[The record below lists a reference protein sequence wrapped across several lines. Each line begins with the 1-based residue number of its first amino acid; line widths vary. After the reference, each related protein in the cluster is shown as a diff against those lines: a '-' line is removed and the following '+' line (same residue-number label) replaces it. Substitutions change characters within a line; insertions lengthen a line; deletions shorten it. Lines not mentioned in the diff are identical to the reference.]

1 MLEID
6 TLFFVIT
13 RRGGA
18 NTVLKKAQECGA
30 TGGTIFF
37 GEDIVQSKLLE
48 IFGQNVIHKEI
59 LVISSSDE
67 LCEQLHETLSKEFIS
82 GKRDKGKAFSIPF
95 KHWQL
100 QATKQEQNNSPKKQT
115 KDEKDVSFS
124 HFCIVTIVD
133 KSRGKACIKAAKAA
147 GARNGTLVHGRGAG
161 IPANFCFPLVIE
173 PQKDIVMIISTKDM
187 VAQIKTKIFYDL
199 ELAKTGNGIIFTLPV
214 SRISG
219 FSENTPKPKKNTR

>member
-6 TLFFVIT
+6 TLFFVIV
-13 RRGGA
+13 RRGEA
-18 NTVLKKAQECGA
+18 NAVLKKAQKCGA

-59 LVISSSDE
+59 LMISSSDE
-67 LCEQLHETLSKEFIS
+67 LCEKLHETLSKEFIS
-82 GKRDKGKAFSIPF
+82 DKRAKGKAFSIPF

-100 QATKQEQNNSPKKQT
+100 QTTEQEQNNSPKKQT
-115 KDEKDVSFS
+115 KDVGFS

-133 KSRGKACIKAAKAA
+133 KGRGKDCIKAAKAA
-147 GARNGTLVHGRGAG
+147 GARNGTLIHGRGAG

-173 PQKDIVMIISTKDM
+173 PQKDIVIITSTKDT
-187 VAQIKTKIFYDL
+187 VTQIKTKIFYDL

-219 FSENTPKPKKNTR
+219 FSENIPIPKKNKR

>member
-6 TLFFVIT
+6 TLFFVIV
-13 RRGGA
+13 RRGEA
-18 NTVLKKAQECGA
+18 NAVLKKAQKCGA

-59 LVISSSDE
+59 LMISSSDE
-67 LCEQLHETLSKEFIS
+67 LCEKLHETLSKEFIS
-82 GKRDKGKAFSIPF
+82 DKRDKGKAFSIPF

-100 QATKQEQNNSPKKQT
+100 QTTKQEQNNSPKKQT
-115 KDEKDVSFS
+115 EDVGFS
-124 HFCIVTIVD
+124 HFCIITIVD
-133 KSRGKACIKAAKAA
+133 KGRGKDCIKAAKAA
-147 GARNGTLVHGRGAG
+147 GARNGTLIHGRGAG

-173 PQKDIVMIISTKDM
+173 PQKDIVIITSTKDT
-187 VAQIKTKIFYDL
+187 VTQIKTKIFYDL

-219 FSENTPKPKKNTR
+219 FSENIPIPKKNKR

>member
-1 MLEID
+1 M
-6 TLFFVIT
+6 FFIIT
-13 RRGGA
+13 RRGEA
-18 NTVLKKAQECGA
+18 NAVLKKAQKCGA

-59 LVISSSDE
+59 LMISSSDE
-67 LCEQLHETLSKEFIS
+67 LCEKLHETLSKEFIS
-82 GKRDKGKAFSIPF
+82 DKRAKGKAFSIPF

-100 QATKQEQNNSPKKQT
+100 QTTKQEQNNSPKKQT
-115 KDEKDVSFS
+115 KDVGFS
-124 HFCIVTIVD
+124 HFCIITIVD
-133 KSRGKACIKAAKAA
+133 KGRGKDCIKAAKAA
-147 GARNGTLVHGRGAG
+147 GARNGTLIHGRGAG

-173 PQKDIVMIISTKDM
+173 PQKDIVIITSTKDT
-187 VAQIKTKIFYDL
+187 VTQIKTKIFYDL

-219 FSENTPKPKKNTR
+219 FSENIPIPKKNKR

>member
-6 TLFFVIT
+6 TLFFIIT
-13 RRGGA
+13 RRGEA
-18 NTVLKKAQECGA
+18 NAVLKKAQKCGA

-59 LVISSSDE
+59 LMISSSDE
-67 LCEQLHETLSKEFIS
+67 LCEKLHETLSKEFIS
-82 GKRDKGKAFSIPF
+82 DKRAKGKAFSIPF

-100 QATKQEQNNSPKKQT
+100 QTTEQEQNNSPKKQT
-115 KDEKDVSFS
+115 KDVGFS

-133 KSRGKACIKAAKAA
+133 KGRGKDCIKAAKAA
-147 GARNGTLVHGRGAG
+147 GARNGTLIHGRGAG

-173 PQKDIVMIISTKDM
+173 PQKDIVIITSTKDT
-187 VAQIKTKIFYDL
+187 VTQIKTKIFYDL

-219 FSENTPKPKKNTR
+219 FSENIPIPKKNKR

>member
-6 TLFFVIT
+6 TLFFVIV
-13 RRGGA
+13 RRGEA
-18 NTVLKKAQECGA
+18 NAVLKKAQKCGA

-59 LVISSSDE
+59 LMISSSDE
-67 LCEQLHETLSKEFIS
+67 LCEKLHETLSKEFIS
-82 GKRDKGKAFSIPF
+82 GKRAKGKAFSIPF

-100 QATKQEQNNSPKKQT
+100 QTTEQEQNNSPKKQT
-115 KDEKDVSFS
+115 KDVGFS

-133 KSRGKACIKAAKAA
+133 KGRGKDCIKAAKAA
-147 GARNGTLVHGRGAG
+147 GARNGTLIHGRGAG

-173 PQKDIVMIISTKDM
+173 PQKDIVIITSTKDT
-187 VAQIKTKIFYDL
+187 VTQIKAKIFYDL

-219 FSENTPKPKKNTR
+219 FSENIPIPKKNKR

>member
-1 MLEID
+1 VLEID
-6 TLFFVIT
+6 TLFFIIT
-13 RRGGA
+13 RRGEA
-18 NTVLKKAQECGA
+18 NAVLKKAQKCGA

-59 LVISSSDE
+59 LMISSSDE
-67 LCEQLHETLSKEFIS
+67 LCEKLHETLSKEFIS
-82 GKRDKGKAFSIPF
+82 DKRAKGKAFSIPF

-100 QATKQEQNNSPKKQT
+100 QTTEQEQNNSPKKQT
-115 KDEKDVSFS
+115 KDVGFS
-124 HFCIVTIVD
+124 HFCIITIVD
-133 KSRGKACIKAAKAA
+133 KGRGKDCIKAAKAA
-147 GARNGTLVHGRGAG
+147 GARNGMLIHGRGAG

-173 PQKDIVMIISTKDM
+173 PQKDIVIITSTKDT
-187 VAQIKTKIFYDL
+187 VTQIKTKIFYDL

-219 FSENTPKPKKNTR
+219 FSENIPIPKKNKR

>member
-6 TLFFVIT
+6 TLFFVIV
-13 RRGGA
+13 RRGEA
-18 NTVLKKAQECGA
+18 NAVLKKAQKCGA

-59 LVISSSDE
+59 LMISSSDE
-67 LCEQLHETLSKEFIS
+67 LCEKLHETLSKEFIS
-82 GKRDKGKAFSIPF
+82 DKRAKGKAFSIPF

-100 QATKQEQNNSPKKQT
+100 QTTKQEQNNSPKKQT
-115 KDEKDVSFS
+115 KDVGFS
-124 HFCIVTIVD
+124 HFCIITIVD
-133 KSRGKACIKAAKAA
+133 KGRGKDCIKAAKTA
-147 GARNGTLVHGRGAG
+147 GARNGTLIHGRGAG

-173 PQKDIVMIISTKDM
+173 PQKDIVIITSTKDT
-187 VAQIKTKIFYDL
+187 VTQIKTKIFYDL

-219 FSENTPKPKKNTR
+219 FSENIPIPKKNKR

>member
-6 TLFFVIT
+6 TLFFIIT
-13 RRGGA
+13 RRGGPNA
-18 NTVLKKAQECGA
+18 VLKKAQECGA

-37 GEDIVQSKLLE
+37 GEDIVQSRLLE

-59 LVISSSDE
+59 LVISSSDK
-67 LCEQLHETLSKEFIS
+67 LCEQLHETLNREFIS
-82 GKRDKGKAFSIPF
+82 GKRNKGKAFSIPF

-115 KDEKDVSFS
+115 KDVSFS

-133 KSRGKACIKAAKAA
+133 KGRGKACIKAARAA
-147 GARNGTLVHGRGAG
+147 GARNGTLIHGRGAG

-173 PQKDIVMIISTKDM
+173 PQKDIVMITSTKDT

-199 ELAKTGNGIIFTLPV
+199 ELGKTGNGIIFTLPV

-219 FSENTPKPKKNTR
+219 FSENTLKPKKNKR

>member
-6 TLFFVIT
+6 TLFFIIT
-13 RRGGA
+13 RRGEA
-18 NTVLKKAQECGA
+18 NAVLKKAQKCGA

-59 LVISSSDE
+59 LMISSSDE
-67 LCEQLHETLSKEFIS
+67 LCEKLHETLSKEFIS
-82 GKRDKGKAFSIPF
+82 DKRAKGKAFSIPF

-100 QATKQEQNNSPKKQT
+100 QTTEQEQNNSPKKQT
-115 KDEKDVSFS
+115 KDVGFS
-124 HFCIVTIVD
+124 HFCIITIVD
-133 KSRGKACIKAAKAA
+133 KGRGKDCIKAAKAA
-147 GARNGTLVHGRGAG
+147 GARNGTLIHGRGAG

-173 PQKDIVMIISTKDM
+173 PQKDIVIITSIKDT
-187 VAQIKTKIFYDL
+187 VTQIKTKIFYDL

-219 FSENTPKPKKNTR
+219 FSENIPIPKKNKR

>member
-6 TLFFVIT
+6 TLFFIIT
-13 RRGGA
+13 RRGEA
-18 NTVLKKAQECGA
+18 NAVLKKAQKCGA

-37 GEDIVQSKLLE
+37 GEDIVPSRLLE
-48 IFGQNVIHKEI
+48 IFGQNLVHKEI
-59 LVISSSDE
+59 LKISSSDE
-67 LCEQLHETLSKEFIS
+67 LCEKLHETLSKEFIS
-82 GKRDKGKAFSIPF
+82 DKRAKGKAFSIPF

-100 QATKQEQNNSPKKQT
+100 QTSEQEQNNSPKKQT

-147 GARNGTLVHGRGAG
+147 GARNGTLIHGRGAG

-173 PQKDIVMIISTKDM
+173 PQKDLVMIISSKNK
-187 VAQIKTKIFYDL
+187 VAHIKEKIYSDL
-199 ELAKTGNGIIFTLPV
+199 HLERVGTGIIFTLPV

-219 FSENTPKPKKNTR
+219 FSENIPIPKKNKR

>member
-6 TLFFVIT
+6 TLFFIIT
-13 RRGGA
+13 RRGEA
-18 NTVLKKAQECGA
+18 NTVLKKAQKCGA

-59 LVISSSDE
+59 LMISSSDE
-67 LCEQLHETLSKEFIS
+67 LCEKLHETLSKEFIS

-100 QATKQEQNNSPKKQT
+100 QTTKQEQNNSPKKQT
-115 KDEKDVSFS
+115 EDVGFS
-124 HFCIVTIVD
+124 HFCIITIVD
-133 KSRGKACIKAAKAA
+133 KGRGKDCIKAAKTA
-147 GARNGTLVHGRGAG
+147 GARNGTLIHGRGAG

-173 PQKDIVMIISTKDM
+173 PQKDIVIITSTKDT
-187 VAQIKTKIFYDL
+187 VTQIKTKIFYDL

-219 FSENTPKPKKNTR
+219 FSENIPIPKKNKR

>member
-1 MLEID
+1 MLAID
-6 TLFFVIT
+6 TLFFIIT
-13 RRGGA
+13 RRGEA

-59 LVISSSDE
+59 LMISSSDE
-67 LCEQLHETLSKEFIS
+67 LCKKLHETLSKEFIS
-82 GKRDKGKAFSIPF
+82 GKKDKGKAFSIPF

-100 QATKQEQNNSPKKQT
+100 QTSEQEQKNPPKQEKKN
-115 KDEKDVSFS
+115 VHFS

-133 KSRGKACIKAAKAA
+133 KGRGKACIKAAKAA
-147 GARNGTLVHGRGAG
+147 GARDGTLVHGRGAG

-173 PQKDIVMIISTKDM
+173 PQKDLVMIISSKNKVTH
-187 VAQIKTKIFYDL
+187 IKEKIYSDL
-199 ELAKTGNGIIFTLPV
+199 HLERVGTGIIFTLPV
-214 SRISG
+214 SRISD
-219 FSENTPKPKKNTR
+219 FSENTPKPKKNQR